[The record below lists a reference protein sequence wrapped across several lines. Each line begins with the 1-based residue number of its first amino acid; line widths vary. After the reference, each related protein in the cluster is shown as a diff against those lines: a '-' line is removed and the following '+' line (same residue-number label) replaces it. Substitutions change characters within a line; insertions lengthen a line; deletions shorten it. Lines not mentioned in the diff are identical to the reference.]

1 MNASFFRG
9 PVGLVTLGLVSVTVC
24 VLLLLPA
31 VGHGYLE
38 APGDDWI
45 IVDDAGDGGGGT
57 AWKLSGNN
65 APVGSVLGTT
75 NLLAL
80 DIIAGAMPRMQV
92 LPAGGVN
99 VVAGTANFPN
109 NLTVEMFNS
118 LIMPQGTW
126 DGSGAGANP
135 FDLTLTAGNMAVAV
149 GDVNVALGN
158 LNMFSGFW
166 DGSGTGA
173 NPFALELTMGDVDVM
188 AGDVNVAAGAIN
200 MPFGAGWNAANLG
213 SMNVQGPAMPAAGN
227 LFVSPPTG
235 LGGGNV
241 IVGPPTNNSAGQYNN
256 LLVDGNPA
264 QPGSGSVGIGPVA
277 QGSANAGIPQARLH
291 VEGVAGV
298 PETLLL
304 VEGTGN
310 AGGVDNAGVPYEH
323 VAVFRSLKNPADA
336 ASTPDGI
343 AIELELAGAAALED
357 NNFITFFTLGSTNSH
372 GAISR
377 MDDGGGGTVVTF
389 ESLQGGDFAEGL
401 PKLVPEEN
409 LEPGMIVGVYSGY
422 VTKDTVGADHI
433 MVISTAPAFLGKA
446 PPDGEEDNYGVVAF
460 MGQVPVLVRAPV
472 SAGDFILASGMGDG
486 TAVAV
491 NPAEIVFEDIGNVVG
506 TAWTALEGGLL
517 GYVDVVVGVTNAVG
531 GGQAMA
537 AQLARVKE
545 LQIQLDQTQRQLA
558 ALSRRMAQLETAIAD

>member
-149 GDVNVALGN
+149 GDVNVAVGDVNVALGN

-213 SMNVQGPAMPAAGN
+213 SMNVQGPAMPAAG
-227 LFVSPPTG
+227 
-235 LGGGNV
+235 
-241 IVGPPTNNSAGQYNN
+241 
-256 LLVDGNPA
+256 
-264 QPGSGSVGIGPVA
+264 
-277 QGSANAGIPQARLH
+277 H
-291 VEGVAGV
+291 
-298 PETLLL
+298 
-304 VEGTGN
+304 
-310 AGGVDNAGVPYEH
+310 
-323 VAVFRSLKNPADA
+323 
-336 ASTPDGI
+336 
-343 AIELELAGAAALED
+343 
-357 NNFITFFTLGSTNSH
+357 
-372 GAISR
+372 
-377 MDDGGGGTVVTF
+377 
-389 ESLQGGDFAEGL
+389 
-401 PKLVPEEN
+401 
-409 LEPGMIVGVYSGY
+409 
-422 VTKDTVGADHI
+422 
-433 MVISTAPAFLGKA
+433 
-446 PPDGEEDNYGVVAF
+446 
-460 MGQVPVLVRAPV
+460 
-472 SAGDFILASGMGDG
+472 
-486 TAVAV
+486 
-491 NPAEIVFEDIGNVVG
+491 
-506 TAWTALEGGLL
+506 
-517 GYVDVVVGVTNAVG
+517 
-531 GGQAMA
+531 
-537 AQLARVKE
+537 
-545 LQIQLDQTQRQLA
+545 
-558 ALSRRMAQLETAIAD
+558 